1 MKTILLFVPA
11 LLIAA
16 PAAAAP
22 ATDADL
28 GEVTR
33 ILNDPRMADQ
43 MTSIARAMSK
53 AMLDMPIGEVEA
65 AVQGRAATP
74 ADKRRTVGTETGM
87 SELQL
92 DAQFAA
98 AQPAIRSSMKAIS
111 TAIPAMMNA
120 MTGIAEQME
129 RAIANMPDPTYPK
142 R

>member
-87 SELQL
+87 SEQQL
-92 DAQFAA
+92 DAQIAA
-98 AQPAIRSSMKAIS
+98 AQPAIRSSMKAMS